1 MFHHRY
7 QTLAQKANRPTR
19 AVDLF
24 TTDLCRYLCPVLN
37 SHSFFQHLALFSTK
51 SIIFHPLPMI
61 LHLYLYLYTPE
72 KQESPFLYSVSTK
85 GEFSNHTECSH
96 SHQKRIGF
104 HFYYSMSIE
113 GAPWIQWVFR
123 LCCASPWENCS
134 LSFHVCLIGIAIGS
148 SVILS
153 RSPFLYR

>member
-7 QTLAQKANRPTR
+7 QTLAQKAKQTHTCCWFICYRSMQISMPRTKFP
-19 AVDLF
+19 L
-24 TTDLCRYLCPVLN
+24 
-37 SHSFFQHLALFSTK
+37 FFQHLALFSTK

-113 GAPWIQWVFR
+113 GVPWIQWVFR